1 MTLLGRLCRS
11 REFRL
16 KLEKSRGRL
25 YRLAFSWCHTPE
37 LADDLVQEALS
48 KALKQSA
55 QLKDL
60 DAMDSWLFR
69 ILSNCWHDYLRAR
82 RDTMIFDEELHQ
94 HQATPE
100 LLNLRLQDIDTV
112 RRAVAA
118 LPEGQRQVIT
128 LVDIEGCRYA
138 EVAGILEVPIGTV
151 MSRLCRARRALK
163 EQLLTHMTPP
173 QPRVVPFRRS
183 K

>member
-25 YRLAFSWCHTPE
+25 YRLAYSWCHTPE
-37 LADDLVQEALS
+37 LADDLTQEALS
-48 KALKQSA
+48 KALKQNG

-69 ILSNCWHDYLRAR
+69 ILSNCWHDHLRAQR
-82 RDTMIFDEELHQ
+82 ETQLFDEERHLHQ
-94 HQATPE
+94 MTPE
-100 LLNLRLQDIDTV
+100 LLNLRQQDIDSV
-112 RRAVAA
+112 RDAVAK

-138 EVAGILEVPIGTV
+138 EVAEILQLPIGTV
-151 MSRLCRARRALK
+151 MSRLCRARRTLK
-163 EQLLTHMTPP
+163 EQLLAKVSAPSR
-173 QPRVVPFRRS
+173 RVLPFRR
-183 K
+183 

>member
-25 YRLAFSWCHTPE
+25 YRLAYSWCHTPE
-37 LADDLVQEALS
+37 LADDLTQEALS

-69 ILSNCWHDYLRAR
+69 ILSNCWHDHLRAR
-82 RDTMIFDEELHQ
+82 RETQLFDEEQHLHQ
-94 HQATPE
+94 MTPE
-100 LLNLRLQDIDTV
+100 LLNLRQQDIDSV
-112 RRAVAA
+112 RDAVAK

-138 EVAGILEVPIGTV
+138 EVADILGLPIGTV
-151 MSRLCRARRALK
+151 MSRLCRARRTLK
-163 EQLLTHMTPP
+163 EQLLAKVSAPNR
-173 QPRVVPFRRS
+173 RVLPFRR
-183 K
+183 

>member
-25 YRLAFSWCHTPE
+25 YRLAYSWCHTPE

-48 KALKQSA
+48 KALKKGS

-60 DAMDSWLFR
+60 QAMDSWLYR
-69 ILSNCWHDYLRAR
+69 ILSNCWHDHIRVQRETQL
-82 RDTMIFDEELHQ
+82 FDEERHLHQ
-94 HQATPE
+94 VTPE
-100 LLNLRLQDIDTV
+100 LLNLRQQDIDNV
-112 RRAVAA
+112 RQAVAA
-118 LPEGQRQVIT
+118 LPEGQRQIIT

-138 EVAGILEVPIGTV
+138 EVAKILDVPIGTV

-163 EQLLTHMTPP
+163 EKLLVSAPVSTR
-173 QPRVVPFRRS
+173 RVLPFRRS

>member
-1 MTLLGRLCRS
+1 MLGRLCRS

-16 KLEKSRGRL
+16 KLQKSRNRL
-25 YRLAFSWCHTPE
+25 YRLAYSWCHIPE
-37 LADDLVQEALS
+37 LADDLTQDTLS

-60 DAMDSWLFR
+60 EAMDSWLFR
-69 ILSNCWHDYLRAR
+69 ILSNCWHDHLRAKR
-82 RDTMIFDEELHQ
+82 ETMIYDEELHQ
-94 HQATPE
+94 HQSTPE
-100 LLNLRLQDIDTV
+100 LLNLRLQEIDRV

-118 LPEGQRQVIT
+118 LPESQRQVIT

-138 EVAGILEVPIGTV
+138 EVANILELPIGTV
-151 MSRLCRARRALK
+151 MSRLCRARSALK
-163 EQLLTHMTPP
+163 ERLHASSSTSQL
-173 QPRVVPFRRS
+173 RVVPLRRS

>member
-1 MTLLGRLCRS
+1 VLGRLCRS

-25 YRLAFSWCHTPE
+25 YRLAYSWCHKPE
-37 LADDLVQEALS
+37 LADDLTQEALS
-48 KALKQSA
+48 KALKQGA

-60 DAMDSWLFR
+60 DAMNGWLYR
-69 ILSNCWHDYLRAR
+69 ILSNCWHDHLRASR
-82 RDTMIFDEELHQ
+82 ETLEYEEELHT
-94 HQATPE
+94 HQVTPE
-100 LLNLRLQDIDTV
+100 LLNLRQQDIDNV
-112 RRAVAA
+112 RKAVAA
-118 LPEGQRQVIT
+118 LPEGQRQIIT

-138 EVAGILEVPIGTV
+138 EVAEILELPMGTV

-163 EQLLTHMTPP
+163 EQLLANSPARNR
-173 QPRVVPFRRS
+173 RVLPFRRP

>member
-1 MTLLGRLCRS
+1 MLRRLCRN

-25 YRLAFSWCHTPE
+25 YRLAYSWCHAPE
-37 LADDLVQEALS
+37 LADDLVQETLS

-55 QLKDL
+55 QLKAL
-60 DAMDSWLFR
+60 DTMDGWLFR
-69 ILSNCWHDYLRAR
+69 ILSNCWHDHLRAR
-82 RDTMIFDEELHQ
+82 RETQLYDEERDRHQ
-94 HQATPE
+94 ITPE
-100 LLNLRLQDIDTV
+100 VLSLRQQDIDSV
-112 RRAVAA
+112 RRAVAS

-138 EVAGILEVPIGTV
+138 DVAEILSVPVGTV

-163 EQLLTHMTPP
+163 AQLISGGSVP
-173 QPRVVPFRRS
+173 QQQVLPFRR
-183 K
+183 KR

>member
-1 MTLLGRLCRS
+1 MTLLGLLCRN

-25 YRLAFSWCHTPE
+25 YRLAYSWCHAPD
-37 LADDLVQEALS
+37 LADDLTQEALS
-48 KALKQSA
+48 KALKQGG

-69 ILSNCWHDYLRAR
+69 ILSNCWHDHLRAR
-82 RDTMIFDEELHQ
+82 RDTLLFDEERHL

-100 LLNLRLQDIDTV
+100 LLNLRQQDIDNV
-112 RRAVAA
+112 RKAVAA
-118 LPEGQRQVIT
+118 LPEGQRQIIT
-128 LVDIEGCRYA
+128 LVDIEGCRYN
-138 EVAGILEVPIGTV
+138 EVATILELPIGTV

-163 EQLLTHMTPP
+163 EQLLAKVSAPSR
-173 QPRVVPFRRS
+173 QVLPFRR
-183 K
+183 

>member
-1 MTLLGRLCRS
+1 VLGRLCRS

-25 YRLAFSWCHTPE
+25 YRLAYSWCHTPD
-37 LADDLVQEALS
+37 LADDLTQEALS
-48 KALKQSA
+48 KALKQGA

-60 DAMDSWLFR
+60 DAMNGWLYR
-69 ILSNCWHDYLRAR
+69 ILSNCWHDHLRSS
-82 RDTMIFDEELHQ
+82 RDTMVYEEELHT
-94 HQATPE
+94 HQVTPE
-100 LLNLRLQDIDTV
+100 LLNLRQQDIDNV
-112 RRAVAA
+112 RKAVAA
-118 LPEGQRQVIT
+118 LPEGQRQIIT

-138 EVAGILEVPIGTV
+138 EVAEILELPMGTV

-163 EQLLTHMTPP
+163 DQLLANTSARNR
-173 QPRVVPFRRS
+173 RVLPFRRL

>member
-1 MTLLGRLCRS
+1 MTLLGRLCRN

-25 YRLAFSWCHTPE
+25 YRLAYSWCHAPE
-37 LADDLVQEALS
+37 LADDLTQEALS

-60 DAMDSWLFR
+60 DAMESWLFR
-69 ILSNCWHDYLRAR
+69 ILSNCWHDHLRAR
-82 RDTMIFDEELHQ
+82 RETQLFDEERHLHQ
-94 HQATPE
+94 MTPE
-100 LLNLRLQDIDTV
+100 LLNLRQQDIESV
-112 RRAVAA
+112 RDAVAK

-138 EVAGILEVPIGTV
+138 EVAEILDVPIGTV
-151 MSRLCRARRALK
+151 MSRLCRARRTLK
-163 EQLLTHMTPP
+163 EQLLAKVSAPHR
-173 QPRVVPFRRS
+173 RVLPFRR
-183 K
+183 